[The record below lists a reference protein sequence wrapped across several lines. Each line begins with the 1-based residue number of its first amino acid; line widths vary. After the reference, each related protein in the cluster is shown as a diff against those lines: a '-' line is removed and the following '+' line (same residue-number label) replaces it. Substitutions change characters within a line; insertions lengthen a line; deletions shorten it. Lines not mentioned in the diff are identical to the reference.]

1 MSREK
6 GLGGKV
12 LDKPRS
18 LLFQDGGEN
27 LCISLEDIGAGW
39 KCKGSYQVNP
49 KHRNMN
55 FMQTLQ
61 IFPSSTFPS
70 ETLGSMYNTSF

>member
-27 LCISLEDIGAGW
+27 LCISLEDIGTGW
-39 KCKGSYQVNP
+39 KCKGSYQVGTYIGCRLIISFSP
-49 KHRNMN
+49 YFKKHD
-55 FMQTLQ
+55 
-61 IFPSSTFPS
+61 
-70 ETLGSMYNTSF
+70 E